1 MKLFRI
7 FAIAAMA
14 MLAGASAQA
23 GVVLS
28 NISNRAD
35 ISATNTNQN
44 TGNRNAMGFTVG
56 PTNVSLDKITLAL
69 FQIAPGQEINTTVDL
84 YDNNGGNPGN
94 VLASSAQ
101 TGVSDSNPAGGPKK
115 AFDFVFSG
123 VTLTAN
129 TTYFVS
135 PNLGGGSLSWYQS
148 DFGNPVAVGG
158 SGFTFFGTARNTTAS
173 GGLWVPGGAVHSL
186 EVSVKAEGGAVPEP
200 ALTSLLCFGGI
211 ALIRRRMKK

>member
-1 MKLFRI
+1 MKLFKI
-7 FAIAAMA
+7 LAVAVLAMVSSV
-14 MLAGASAQA
+14 SAEA

-35 ISATNTNQN
+35 ISASSTNQN
-44 TGNRNAMGFTVG
+44 TDNRNAMGFTVG

-69 FQIAPGQEINTTVDL
+69 FQIAPPDVINTTVDL
-84 YDNNGGNPGN
+84 YDNNGGKPGT
-94 VLASSAQ
+94 VFASSAQ
-101 TGVSDSNPAGGPKK
+101 TGVSDSNPAGGPKI
-115 AFDFVFSG
+115 AFDFAFSG

-158 SGFTFFGTARNTTAS
+158 SGFTFFGAARNTTLT
-173 GGLWVPGGAVHSL
+173 GGLWVPGGTVHSL
-186 EVSVKAEGGAVPEP
+186 EVSVTAEGGAVPEP